1 MSIETSRSAEL
12 AQISSYSKLILDLSE
27 TALSAVHAS
36 APRLEALATA
46 ARVLHEQ
53 AGRGEAGDVL
63 GLLLAQGRA
72 EEALAPLHELP
83 AIAAGGLAELR
94 EALHLPGAPG
104 AL

>member
-1 MSIETSRSAEL
+1 MNVETSRSAEL

-27 TALSAVHAS
+27 TALSAVHAA

-83 AIAAGGLAELR
+83 GIAAGGLAELR
-94 EALHLPGAPG
+94 EALHLPCAS
-104 AL
+104 AAQ